1 MLFKKLAELQQ
12 EMTKDDFGLLLNT
25 VEDDV
30 EFHKTLSNKYTEDTL
45 VSIVNQ
51 TVGVIRRIWIY
62 WERH

>member
-1 MLFKKLAELQQ
+1 MLFGRLAELQQ

-51 TVGVIRRIWIY
+51 TVGVIRRL
-62 WERH
+62 

>member
-1 MLFKKLAELQQ
+1 MLFNRLSELGK
-12 EMTKDDFGLLLNT
+12 EMTKDEFCLLLKV

-51 TVGVIRRIWIY
+51 TVGVIRRL
-62 WERH
+62 

>member
-30 EFHKTLSNKYTEDTL
+30 EFHKTLGNEYTEDAL
-45 VSIVNQ
+45 VSIVDQ
-51 TVGVIRRIWIY
+51 TVGVIRML
-62 WERH
+62 

>member
-1 MLFKKLAELQQ
+1 MLFGRLAELQQ
-12 EMTKDDFGLLLNT
+12 EMTKDEFCLLLKV

-51 TVGVIRRIWIY
+51 TVGVIRRL
-62 WERH
+62 

>member
-12 EMTKDDFGLLLNT
+12 EMTKDDFVLLLNT

-51 TVGVIRRIWIY
+51 TVGVIRRL
-62 WERH
+62 

>member
-12 EMTKDDFGLLLNT
+12 KMTKDEFGLLLNT

-51 TVGVIRRIWIY
+51 TVGVIRRL
-62 WERH
+62 

>member
-30 EFHKTLSNKYTEDTL
+30 EFHKTLCNKYTEDTL

-51 TVGVIRRIWIY
+51 TVGVIRRL
-62 WERH
+62 

>member
-1 MLFKKLAELQQ
+1 MKMLFKKLAELQQ

-51 TVGVIRRIWIY
+51 TVGVIRRL
-62 WERH
+62 

>member
-51 TVGVIRRIWIY
+51 TVGVIRRL
-62 WERH
+62 